1 MKVRSTFFVAIVGL
15 LIGLGGLYNLESNPQ
30 SIALWVYTLGG
41 FTLLVFADRIV
52 NWATLRRPMATHF
65 NHVPLKRFRR

>member
-15 LIGLGGLYNLESNPQ
+15 SIGFGGLYNLESNPQ
-30 SIALWVYTLGG
+30 SIALWVYTISG
-41 FTLLVFADRIV
+41 FTLFVFADRIL

-65 NHVPLKRFRR
+65 NGVPQKRFRG